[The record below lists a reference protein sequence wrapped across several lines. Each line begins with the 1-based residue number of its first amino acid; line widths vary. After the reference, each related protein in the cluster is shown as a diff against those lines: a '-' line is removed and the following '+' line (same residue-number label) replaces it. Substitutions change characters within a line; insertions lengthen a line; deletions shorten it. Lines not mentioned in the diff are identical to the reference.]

1 MNVRCSVNPGLVL
14 TGPFLCASAPSRE
27 KKEDP
32 ACDRLSFFARVFFI
46 RLSQRSLSADRQAK
60 PLRCFDLSDSPSLR
74 DILFLFTQR
83 RREAK
88 PQRGL
93 IFATPLLCEI
103 YFFLREKIKILENKP
118 SLLAL
123 ACKSLVPWSLKNEP
137 NFRSP
142 QKSKV
147 TCHEFAFLHILKAN

>member
-1 MNVRCSVNPGLVL
+1 M
-14 TGPFLCASAPSRE
+14 
-27 KKEDP
+27 
-32 ACDRLSFFARVFFI
+32 RV
-46 RLSQRSLSADRQAK
+46 SQRSLSADRQAK

-83 RREAK
+83 RKGTK

-118 SLLAL
+118 SILAL
-123 ACKSLVPWSLKNEP
+123 ALMSLVPWSLKNEP

-147 TCHEFAFLHILKAN
+147 TCHEFSFLHILEAN